1 MTFDLRDAA
10 QRLLGSMA
18 PAGAPMR
25 FRTPLEPDESMWF
38 VRAVSEDIVQVT
50 ECGPGCPRLRKTG
63 VAGPD
68 HFQTPSGEHRHLFS
82 KPGADAAWLSREYV
96 PHIAAYAFA
105 VLHLRYDKNRSSFSR
120 YRLFTRDLIA
130 KRQGQS
136 YETDAEFYDSA
147 GEIHLQLE
155 AKGSP

>member
-1 MTFDLRDAA
+1 
-10 QRLLGSMA
+10 
-18 PAGAPMR
+18 
-25 FRTPLEPDESMWF
+25 MWF
-38 VRAVSEDIVQVT
+38 VRAVSEDIVQFT

-82 KPGADAAWLSREYV
+82 KPGADEAWLNREYV

-105 VLHLRYDKNRSSFSR
+105 VLHVRYDRNRSSFSR
-120 YRLFTRDLIA
+120 YRQFTRDLIA

-136 YETDAEFYDSA
+136 YETDAEFYDST
-147 GEIHLQLE
+147 GQIHLQLE
-155 AKGSP
+155 AKGSPVRPQSWPLRLPPSKN